1 MRFWERTKMTLRTT
15 GYSGVAQRAL
25 RAALLASLWLAP
37 SLSTGL
43 ATGLATVRPA
53 MAGRAAEPA
62 VDRER
67 LRRQLKGAVV
77 RTVDGRTLSLDALQG
92 EVVVLNFWAS
102 WCPPCRRELPRLDAF
117 QTSVAG
123 RGARVVAIS
132 IDEEARNVERFA
144 RAQRLSLTL
153 YHDGPDH
160 LARRLDLPHVPF
172 TIVLDRRG
180 EVVLATGGADPQT
193 LESITE
199 TTRRLL
205 ASGSAGPSTQALE
218 ATGDT
223 R

>member
-1 MRFWERTKMTLRTT
+1 MRTT
-15 GYSGVAQRAL
+15 GYAATIQRVL
-25 RAALLASLWLAP
+25 RATLLAALWLSA
-37 SLSTGL
+37 L
-43 ATGLATVRPA
+43 AIVRPA
-53 MAGRAAEPA
+53 MAGRTAGPAA
-62 VDRER
+62 DRDR
-67 LRRQLKGAVV
+67 IRRELKGVV
-77 RTVDGRTLSLDALQG
+77 LKTVDGRTLSLDALQG

-117 QTSVAG
+117 QTSVEG

-144 RAQRLSLTL
+144 RSQRIAMPL

-180 EVVLATGGADPQT
+180 DVVLATGGADPQT

-199 TTRRLL
+199 TTQKLM
-205 ASGSAGPSTQALE
+205 AAGPQTIESQ
-218 ATGDT
+218 GDM